1 MDLKLVRNA
10 YRADGITSTLYDDED
25 NIIAVTLEHAYLND
39 GFYDPKIPDG
49 VYQCLR
55 GLHKLHVDSEPFE
68 SFEVMDVEGHDGLLF
83 HKGNVNSDSQGC
95 ILLGLLLGYV
105 NGQRV
110 LIHSKLAFE
119 KFMELQE
126 GCDEFVLTV
135 RSP

>member
-1 MDLKLVRNA
+1 MDLKLVRND
-10 YRADGITSTLYDDED
+10 YRADGVTSTLYDED
-25 NIIAVTLEHAYLND
+25 GNVIARTMEHAYLND

-83 HKGNVNSDSQGC
+83 HVGNFNSDSNGC
-95 ILLGLLLGYV
+95 ILLGLSIGEV
-105 NGQRV
+105 GGQKA
-110 LIHSKLAFE
+110 LINSKLAFS

-126 GCDEFVLTV
+126 GCDEFILTV